1 MKQTLN
7 MRQQLINLRYC
18 HSSRS

>member
-7 MRQQLINLRYC
+7 MRQQHHQFEILLFI
-18 HSSRS
+18 

>member
-7 MRQQLINLRYC
+7 MRQEIAINVKYC
-18 HSSRS
+18 Y

>member
-7 MRQQLINLRYC
+7 TVWGNNSHQFEILLFI
-18 HSSRS
+18 

>member
-7 MRQQLINLRYC
+7 TRRQLAIN
-18 HSSRS
+18 

>member
-7 MRQQLINLRYC
+7 MRRQLAINMKYC
-18 HSSRS
+18 Y

>member
-7 MRQQLINLRYC
+7 MRQQLYQFEILLFI
-18 HSSRS
+18 

>member
-7 MRQQLINLRYC
+7 TVWGN
-18 HSSRS
+18 SSHQFEILLFI

>member
-7 MRQQLINLRYC
+7 MRQQLYQFDILLFI
-18 HSSRS
+18 

>member
-7 MRQQLINLRYC
+7 MRQQRCQFDILLFI
-18 HSSRS
+18 

>member
-7 MRQQLINLRYC
+7 MRQQLYQCEILLLN
-18 HSSRS
+18 

>member
-7 MRQQLINLRYC
+7 MLDQLEEEP
-18 HSSRS
+18 H